1 MVKFLENP
9 KSPQGTASES
19 FQEIGQGI
27 NELIGNYRKAKS
39 FEKIGSQLPENQKAI
54 WDSLDLSMKEK
65 LAPSIFTNIQKRAEA
80 QAKTKEKLL
89 SGSKKYIKGE
99 IPDDMR
105 LAVDSVAERYSEL
118 INEGMPQHEA
128 RDQAVS
134 EVRDFLHKKT
144 AAEKKSFQDK
154 IDKIIGGFKAK
165 EPEYDKEEKA
175 KETGSSPF
183 GGILGGSLME
193 GLLTP
198 KEDPLAKQMRPKGSE
213 YQYGIASTGAKH
225 PLQMVAGVPIRAAQ
239 GIESLMD
246 ILSLGQGKALAQML
260 TGKDSFSESLR
271 DVTGISQLPP
281 EAQEDIDVF
290 GDVANLFIPW
300 GKLGGKGL
308 AAAQEEQ
315 VAQATGRPRPPVQEK
330 QVTGASPKQLA
341 MREALPPA
349 ASKAPIP
356 KGVPPAQA
364 NLQGRVAKAPETA
377 TEMRVSRTEP
387 EKRIYPRLQNVQV
400 REQQLK
406 AHPKYVEEIEADAAK
421 RAEQAAAR
429 VPKTVKGKDSQKLR
443 IHAAEKELP
452 EVRDSY
458 FKAAARVRAL
468 EDEVARLSG
477 AQKESAETLLEL
489 AKKDLDDAQFHY
501 QSAFKNLKGGSRR
514 AGPDEMRNAA
524 RKKLLDIEN
533 AVAEG
538 EEYKLAK
545 MDYSPDLI
553 KEANRISKRKKLPH
567 MKGDDFYNNV
577 HETYMKEYKGRLGKI
592 NDEIGKLAKDPSM
605 SSLSR
610 RHQLGKEKDII
621 NKMIESA
628 EAEKK
633 IHYHKFGLREMAE
646 RHKATERFKQLQ
658 KAEGKPAVKEV
669 AQQKMW
675 KTRIQEAK
683 TPEARA
689 QVIDEGV
696 EKIAAKDP
704 KNAEKVK
711 AEGETLKESVDEM
724 FGRKEP
730 KSPPPPPKKPP
741 EPPLPKGE
749 ELFKGK
755 SADEVAKKAKNILR
769 DFQNFMDNLLKKVP
783 IIGKSQIGRDLMTGA
798 FTALWD
804 EFRKEYDV
812 RMSGSVVVAAT
823 LGRAKGSGTRVLG
836 NQLAKWAIKEYK
848 IYRAESLYRNLKSK
862 EFYEYPPSI
871 RKEAEKRALGS

>member
-1 MVKFLENP
+1 MVKFLERP
-9 KSPQGTASES
+9 KSK
-19 FQEIGQGI
+19 QEQRAEALEGVGRGI
-27 NELIGNYRKAKS
+27 DELIGNYQKAKS

-54 WDSLDLSMKEK
+54 WDSLDIGMKEK
-65 LAPSIFTNIQKRAEA
+65 LAPSIFSNIQKRAEA
-80 QAKTKEKLL
+80 QVKAKEKLL

-118 INEGMPQHEA
+118 INEGLPQHEA

-134 EVRDFLHKKT
+134 EVRDFLQKKT

-154 IDKIIGGFKAK
+154 IDEIIGGFRGK
-165 EPEYDKEEKA
+165 EPVYDKEEKA
-175 KETGSSPF
+175 EEKGSLPY

-193 GLLTP
+193 GLISP
-198 KEDPLAKQMRPKGSE
+198 KEDPLAKQLRPKGSE
-213 YQYGIASTGAKH
+213 YQYGLASTGAKH
-225 PLQMVAGVPIRAAQ
+225 PLQMAAGVPIRAAQ
-239 GIESLMD
+239 GLESVMD

-271 DVTGISQLPP
+271 DVTGISKLPP
-281 EAQEDIDVF
+281 EAQEDIDIF
-290 GDVANLFIPW
+290 GDVANMVIPW

-315 VAQATGRPRPPVQEK
+315 VAQATGRPRPPVQPK
-330 QVTGASPKQLA
+330 QVTGAAPKQIA
-341 MREALPPA
+341 MREA
-349 ASKAPIP
+349 
-356 KGVPPAQA
+356 VPPKQA
-364 NLQGRVAKAPETA
+364 NLKGRVAKAPETP
-377 TEMRVSRTEP
+377 TEMRVARTEP
-387 EKRIYPRLQNVQV
+387 EQRIYPRLQNVQV

-406 AHPKYVEEIEADAAK
+406 SYPKYVEEIKADAEK
-421 RAEQAAAR
+421 RAEQAASR

-458 FKAAARVRAL
+458 FKSAARVRAL
-468 EDEVARLSG
+468 EDEVVKLSG
-477 AQKESAETLLEL
+477 AQREAAETMLEL

-514 AGPDEMRNAA
+514 AGPDEMRDAA

-533 AVAEG
+533 SVAEG

-553 KEANRISKRKKLPH
+553 KEAKRISKGKKLPH

-577 HETYMKEYKGRLGKI
+577 HETYMKEYKGRLEKI
-592 NDEIGKLAKDPSM
+592 NDEIGKLAKNPSM
-605 SSLSR
+605 NSLSR
-610 RHQLGKEKDII
+610 RHQLGKERDII

-658 KAEGKPAVKEV
+658 KAEGKPAVKQV
-669 AQQKMW
+669 AQEKMW
-675 KTRIQEAK
+675 KSRIQEAK

-696 EKIAAKDP
+696 EQIAAKDP
-704 KNAEKVK
+704 KNAEKIK
-711 AEGETLKESVDEM
+711 AEGETLKESINQ
-724 FGRKEP
+724 P
-730 KSPPPPPKKPP
+730 KSPPPHPKKPP

-749 ELFKGK
+749 EIFKGK
-755 SADEVAKKAKNILR
+755 SADEAAKKAKNILR

-783 IIGKSQIGRDLMTGA
+783 IIGKSQIGRDLITGA

-812 RMSGSVVVAAT
+812 PMSGSVVVAAT
-823 LGRAKGSGTRVLG
+823 LGRAKGSGTRVIG

-848 IYRAESLYRNLKSK
+848 IQRAESLYRNLKSK

-871 RKEAEKRALGS
+871 RKEAEKRINGH